1 MAKYRTLRP
10 NIQPGPS
17 APSPAPAAPS
27 YPRRPP
33 GRPTPWRPRRPPFP
47 ALPKPPTKPPGG
59 PLFTPWKRPKIPF
72 GKRLP
77 PGIGRLPPSVLKRLF
92 PYVVKGLPWFSAAIT
107 AWEIYDWYRQSAK
120 PIDETM
126 LLDNGFTLC
135 CSQTNGQPIDKHN
148 KSTSNIGCTGSVKC
162 GLGGQIPSG
171 SWPLNSPIPANIK
184 FLAVGNGTLGGAR
197 MSYQK
202 IYTRPAG
209 GVVIN
214 PIPARPMP
222 FIPWIDPR
230 PLPMP
235 DWLAPPVPFAPQPL
249 PLAPPLT
256 LPDPMPSPEAPP
268 VPPPAPRPPIMPAPR
283 PGVVPAINWSPGG
296 FLDPGDH
303 VKRPPDPPTE
313 RERKKRLGPSDSWK
327 WYKFIE
333 RVGGSYMEFD
343 DNVAAIYKGL
353 HWSVRRW
360 RGRDGVWR
368 DRDITSTARLERIF
382 QYAESVK
389 FNVHD
394 AIVALQSEQSSDRTF
409 GKIGKILSDKTRDN
423 ANAGWWAGLRGP
435 GQTPQDNQWSEAY
448 KELQRQRYQRN
459 KKLRKYT
466 SWREAQNG
474 QWVRVERRR
483 PDTQIPWFKQDSLYP
498 APLRL
503 RGNQLNGGFARRY
516 YAPSATQRPRT
527 IKGLR

>member
-1 MAKYRTLRP
+1 MLR
-10 NIQPGPS
+10 
-17 APSPAPAAPS
+17 AAGYSLCCS
-27 YPRRPP
+27 YPGFQLNAYALQSSASQTTCALGGIQNYCGLSGQVTDGSWPASLGAHADSLRILLLGEYNQPRTRMTIGQIWHNPDWSN
-33 GRPTPWRPRRPPFP
+33 PTWKPIP
-47 ALPKPPTKPPGG
+47 AITPKPGG
-59 PLFTPWKRPKIPF
+59 PIVNIPNEWV
-72 GKRLP
+72 P
-77 PGIGRLPPSVLKRLF
+77 PL
-92 PYVVKGLPWFSAAIT
+92 
-107 AWEIYDWYRQSAK
+107 
-120 PIDETM
+120 
-126 LLDNGFTLC
+126 
-135 CSQTNGQPIDKHN
+135 
-148 KSTSNIGCTGSVKC
+148 
-162 GLGGQIPSG
+162 
-171 SWPLNSPIPANIK
+171 
-184 FLAVGNGTLGGAR
+184 
-197 MSYQK
+197 
-202 IYTRPAG
+202 
-209 GVVIN
+209 
-214 PIPARPMP
+214 
-222 FIPWIDPR
+222 
-230 PLPMP
+230 P
-235 DWLAPPVPFAPQPL
+235 DWLYPPRPFDPQPI
-249 PLAPPLT
+249 PVAPPLT
-256 LPDPMPSPEAPP
+256 LPDPLPSPEAPA
-268 VPPPAPRPPIMPAPR
+268 VPPPAPRPPIMPAPV

-474 QWVRVERRR
+474 EWVRVESRR
-483 PDTQIPWFKQDSLYP
+483 PDMQIPWFKQDSLYP

-503 RGNQLNGGFARRY
+503 RGNRLIGGFARRY